1 MVQQFT
7 QALQEAVKQV
17 WEFVLNFAPQLAL
30 ASGLLAIIALV
41 LYLRDREG
49 FERFGKTLVSY
60 ALGVAIGLLVVA
72 SLWVEVFLLGV
83 AKETLLE
90 RQTVEAGSPYAAEAE
105 APVGTL
111 YQYGPVAA
119 YLQERTFTRT
129 TTLPAQMITK
139 EQIQQYLAPSVPLLE
154 EPTLYMPKAPKVEV
168 TVRRVGEE
176 LLLTRKVTMI
186 EEIPITFDRARVHAR
201 FEIRRGA
208 RNKHYYYLTFEG
220 HYTFRNPLDVEVPGR
235 FVFPLPEPPGTI
247 EGFQLTV
254 GHNVITQ
261 PDRRGYYSWEGSL
274 PPQATLTAVVK
285 FRATAGIGWYY
296 DIGSGRRRTGD
307 FQLVVESDRS
317 PRLLRRSLF
326 PTEQRGNRMVWHLQ
340 NVITSQRVAL
350 AFPVDMTEKE
360 VLVKILSFYPVALG
374 AFVIWI
380 GVLAL
385 LGMLR
390 VPVPRVLGAVL
401 GMGFGFLATPVLLG
415 YLPLMW
421 AIVLGTVLAGGLSL
435 GFLTRQ
441 QVLICLL
448 PAVSPLAFLA
458 GPHSALLLAVIAIA
472 ALATLWF
479 ALRVSVQRGG

>member
-1 MVQQFT
+1 
-7 QALQEAVKQV
+7 
-17 WEFVLNFAPQLAL
+17 
-30 ASGLLAIIALV
+30 
-41 LYLRDREG
+41 
-49 FERFGKTLVSY
+49 
-60 ALGVAIGLLVVA
+60 
-72 SLWVEVFLLGV
+72 
-83 AKETLLE
+83 
-90 RQTVEAGSPYAAEAE
+90 
-105 APVGTL
+105 
-111 YQYGPVAA
+111 
-119 YLQERTFTRT
+119 
-129 TTLPAQMITK
+129 MITK
-139 EQIQQYLAPSVPLLE
+139 EQIQQYQAPSVPLLE

-186 EEIPITFDRARVHAR
+186 EETPITFDRAQVHAR
-201 FEIRRGA
+201 FEIQRGA
-208 RNKHYYYLTFEG
+208 RNRHYYYLTFEG

-274 PPQATLTAVVK
+274 PPQAMLTAVVK

-296 DIGSGRRRTGD
+296 DTGSGRRRTGD

-421 AIVLGTVLAGGLSL
+421 AIVLGTVLAGGCRWAS
-435 GFLTRQ
+435 
-441 QVLICLL
+441 
-448 PAVSPLAFLA
+448 
-458 GPHSALLLAVIAIA
+458 
-472 ALATLWF
+472 
-479 ALRVSVQRGG
+479 